1 MSSLV
6 FLPASLCW
14 WAYKKIII
22 IIITVWRIRGVSPK
36 VGRICR
42 KERFKAWNERVNG
55 VMDDEWRV
63 DGTDGRTA
71 TLTGESEMERLVRG
85 WRRETGS
92 WFQRREELFT
102 RITTRTRAKY
112 INPDVSI
119 TSKIWPTSS
128 SLVHSPLTSKFHK
141 QAPITFRLYSSCM
154 LTNRCHR
161 LAAVFNLVLFCS
173 LAVLDPRVGHTRYV
187 LSPFIPVPCHSDWLF
202 HGESCPRLD
211 VVHPGRA

>member
-1 MSSLV
+1 
-6 FLPASLCW
+6 
-14 WAYKKIII
+14 
-22 IIITVWRIRGVSPK
+22 
-36 VGRICR
+36 
-42 KERFKAWNERVNG
+42 
-55 VMDDEWRV
+55 
-63 DGTDGRTA
+63 
-71 TLTGESEMERLVRG
+71 MERLVRG

-102 RITTRTRAKY
+102 RITTRTGAKY

-128 SLVHSPLTSKFHK
+128 SLVHNPITSKFHK
-141 QAPITFRLYSSCM
+141 QTPITFRLYSSSM

-187 LSPFIPVPCHSDWLF
+187 LSPFIPVLCHSDWLF

-211 VVHPGRA
+211 VVHPGRAWSSSSACTWHCFLHYLFLQATPLFPHGVTTVC